1 MVFLQQVR
9 KMPFLRIV
17 IPYLT
22 GLIGGYYLLPPA
34 SFRYLLGACLVLI
47 ALLLFLNT
55 RKTSLYPYSW
65 LAGILVSTVLV
76 LLGAANI
83 LSRETIRER
92 YTLTPEMRISR
103 LVVMDTPEIRPGSVQ
118 TVVRIRTSV

>member
-22 GLIGGYYLLPPA
+22 GLIGGYYLLSPD
-34 SFRYLLGACLVLI
+34 SFRYLLGACIVLI
-47 ALLLFLNT
+47 VLLLFLNT
-55 RKTSLYPYSW
+55 RKTNLYPYSW
-65 LAGILVSTVLV
+65 LAGILVSTILV

-83 LSRETIRER
+83 LSRE
-92 YTLTPEMRISR
+92 YISAR
-103 LVVMDTPEIRPGSVQ
+103 SQMILAQIPIALPIPNS
-118 TVVRIRTSV
+118 TV